1 MNSNNTQKKINPLVT
16 IVVPVYNVEK
26 FLNQCIESIINQ
38 NYKNFEIILVDD
50 GSTDNSGSI
59 CDEYADKYDYI
70 FTYHKS
76 NSGLGLTRNYGME
89 RANGKYIMFVDSD
102 DFLGEN
108 SLKKLVE
115 PLKHKNYDTI
125 IGGFTRINDTGKI
138 SLEKK
143 YISAEFSNEEVKTNV
158 MEKML
163 GNSPQKNDSIKM
175 SVRNNLYSLE
185 LIKKNH
191 IHFVSERKY
200 ISEDIVWDLDYFQ
213 YSKSV
218 KIISSAEYYY
228 RFNPNSLSHKYWP
241 NKFELYVILYSYLL
255 NKVKE
260 ERLSEEAVN
269 RLRKQF
275 FINVRSSIAQ
285 EKNNEL
291 FKGVKVIREIC
302 SNLVLKEAI
311 SKYPVDELNKKQRV
325 FLRLIQKRKALM
337 LLLIFKLGV

>member
-1 MNSNNTQKKINPLVT
+1 
-16 IVVPVYNVEK
+16 
-26 FLNQCIESIINQ
+26 
-38 NYKNFEIILVDD
+38 
-50 GSTDNSGSI
+50 
-59 CDEYADKYDYI
+59 
-70 FTYHKS
+70 
-76 NSGLGLTRNYGME
+76 
-89 RANGKYIMFVDSD
+89 MFVDSD
-102 DFLGEN
+102 DFLGEK
-108 SLKKLVE
+108 SLDKLVE
-115 PLKHKNYDTI
+115 PLKCKNYDTV

-175 SVRNNLYSLE
+175 SVWNNLYSLE

-291 FKGVKVIREIC
+291 FKGLHVIKSIC
-302 SNLVLKEAI
+302 NNSILQRAI
-311 SKYPVDELNKKQRV
+311 QEYPVNELNEKQRI
-325 FLRLIQKRKALM
+325 FLQFIQKKRAFVLLM
-337 LLLIFKLGV
+337 SFKLGL